1 MFGRRNAR
9 KEEGEMIGRAML
21 HLQTLGLAEV
31 ADKLAGDLS
40 FGQQRLVEVAR
51 ALFSQPKILFLDE
64 PGAGLSAGEKATLM
78 EILRETRQCQD
89 QYIVLTDH
97 SMDFIMTICDF
108 ITVMNFGRKIFEG
121 TPRKYKR
128 TPKSSMPTWERN
140 RNMLRVDNIDVY
152 YGKNR
157 AIQNVSLRVEEGQLI
172 TLMGANG
179 TGKTTILNC
188 ISGFLKQKRGAINYK
203 GKRIDKFRA
212 EQVVQFGISQV
223 SQNRIFSV
231 E

>member
-1 MFGRRNAR
+1 
-9 KEEGEMIGRAML
+9 MIGRAML

-78 EILRETRQCQD
+78 GILRETKQCQD

-121 TPRKYKR
+121 TPEEIQKNA
-128 TPKSSMPTWERN
+128 E
-140 RNMLRVDNIDVY
+140 VIDAY
-152 YGKNR
+152 LGK
-157 AIQNVSLRVEEGQLI
+157 E
-172 TLMGANG
+172 
-179 TGKTTILNC
+179 
-188 ISGFLKQKRGAINYK
+188 
-203 GKRIDKFRA
+203 
-212 EQVVQFGISQV
+212 
-223 SQNRIFSV
+223 
-231 E
+231 